1 MEMNNYENLVK
12 KVNEGLSTGSGVYSD
27 DFCASKEV
35 EFDEVN
41 AWTYWQGRGVRHPRI
56 MVLGQDWGSYAVAEP
71 YLKVID
77 KMMKDKKHSDEV
89 HIFDE
94 IAEKDFFPSDR
105 NLIEYFGILGNYDIR
120 HKMYPDLFFT
130 NLIPGFRRGSQSAGG
145 FKDKWITQQ
154 VKKDLVELV
163 KILRPQVILCLGK
176 NVFEHA
182 TLAFGIENVLGNK
195 KWNEYLDDECRKPIK
210 VNDKLGE
217 PSFLFALPHP
227 GNYGVM
233 NRKKGQHTSEED
245 WEKVRIWLDA
255 HSMEWH
261 A

>member
-1 MEMNNYENLVK
+1 MEMIDYENLVK
-12 KVNEGLSTGSGVYSD
+12 NVNKRLGTESGVYSD
-27 DFCASKEV
+27 DFCPSREV

-41 AWTYWQGRGVRHPRI
+41 AWTYWQGKGVRHPRI
-56 MVLGQDWGSYAVAEP
+56 MVLGQDWGSYAAAEP

-77 KMMKDKKHSDEV
+77 KMMKDKNLSDEV

-94 IAEKDFFPSDR
+94 VKKLFPSDR
-105 NLIEYFGILGNYDIR
+105 KLIELFKILEDGKYDIR

-130 NLIPGFRRGSQSAGG
+130 NLIPGFRKGSQSAGG
-145 FKDKWITQQ
+145 FKDKWVTQQ

-182 TLAFGIENVLGNK
+182 TLAFGIENVLGDK
-195 KWNEYLDDECRKPIK
+195 KWNEYLDDEGRKPIK
-210 VNDKLGE
+210 VNDKQGE

-233 NRKKGQHTSEED
+233 NRKKGKYSSEKD
-245 WEKVRIWLDA
+245 WERVRIWLDE
-255 HSMEWH
+255 HIMEWH